1 MIKGKIKKALVITA
15 ITLVTA
21 VVVIIACISPIAK
34 YLIEKNSV
42 KYLGRQIK
50 MQWLYLNPFTGYLH
64 IGKLKVYE
72 ANSDTLF
79 LSADGLSA
87 KYEIFKTFKKTYEI
101 SSVSLDRPVGYI
113 IQNREVLNFSDII
126 ERFRHKGVKD
136 TSIHKE
142 PVHFNIL
149 NIKVTNGEFHYIAP
163 RIPVNYFIKNVNIE
177 STGKWWNVDSML
189 IKFALQSGP
198 GTGDIKGIGAIAFE
212 GPRYSLETNITNF
225 DLSLLE
231 QYLHDLANYGHLEAL
246 LNANLKAV
254 GSFTD
259 GLDMEASGHI
269 EVSQFHFGKKAGD
282 DFASFDKM
290 VLNAKKISPKTSKY
304 LIDSIMLGHPFF
316 KYERYDY
323 LNNIERMFGENG
335 ARIKQ
340 ADAESK
346 EGKFNLIIEIA
357 KYVKKLGQDFLRSYY
372 KVDRL
377 AIYNADIK
385 FNDYSLRDKFS
396 IQASPL
402 SLIADSIDKSNERF
416 TARLSSSVKPY
427 GNIGVNLSLDP
438 NDYGYFDLRYK
449 ILKVPVSM
457 FNPYVVSY
465 TSFPLDRGT
474 LEFTGYMTVE
484 DSVIKSEN
492 HLLIIDP
499 RLGPRIR
506 KKDATW
512 IPLPLIMSFVR
523 SPGSAIDYQIPIEG
537 NLSKPHFKI
546 WGAIGQVVRNIFVK
560 PPSTPYL
567 IHVKEVE
574 QDVEKSLKLTWQ
586 MGQTEPRPLQ
596 EKFIKRMAVFL
607 NDNADAVITVSPMLY
622 TDKEKEN
629 ILLFEAKK
637 KYMMLTHKLSIKN
650 LSEEDSLMIDK
661 MSVKD
666 SMFVRYLDKVVPDT
680 MIFTVQEKCGVF
692 VSKGIIAAR
701 LEQLLKT
708 RETIFKSY
716 FGQAASRVKFGKTES
731 EVPFNGFSY
740 YKIDYNGVLP
750 MHLIKA
756 YHQMEQLNDE
766 APRKKYL
773 KERKAEAAVAR

>member
-136 TSIHKE
+136 TSIHNE

-198 GTGDIKGIGAIAFE
+198 GTGDIKGTGAIAFE

-269 EVSQFHFGKKAGD
+269 EVSRFHFGKKAGD

-499 RLGPRIR
+499 RLGARIR

-629 ILLFEAKK
+629 ILLFEAKR
-637 KYMMLTHKLSIKN
+637 KYMMLTHKLNIKN

-680 MIFTVQEKCGVF
+680 MIFTVQEKCGIF

-756 YHQMEQLNDE
+756 YQQMEQLNDE